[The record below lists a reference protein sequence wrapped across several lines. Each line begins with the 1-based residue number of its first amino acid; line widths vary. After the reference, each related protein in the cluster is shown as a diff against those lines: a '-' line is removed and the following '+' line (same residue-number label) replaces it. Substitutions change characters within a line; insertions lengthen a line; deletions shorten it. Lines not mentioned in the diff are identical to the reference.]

1 MFFLT
6 EARSHRVPA
15 RCVYRSSPSRHS
27 FPRPRSSVFL
37 PQLLIPRHGRSRWCV
52 PSRSFRKIK
61 MVCPQ
66 SLFPEDQDG
75 VSPVALSPCLCA
87 SVRANVFRTE
97 ARSHRVPARCVYRSR
112 PSRDSFPRPEIRT
125 FSPSCSRGG
134 RSNWCVPSCSSCSFS
149 VPLCLRESQCFFLTE
164 ARSHRVPDH
173 CVYRLHHCRDS
184 LPRSKI
190 LTSSPSCSYHDAEDQ
205 HGVSPVAQGP
215 SPPGLRGVS
224 SECT

>member
-6 EARSHRVPA
+6 EARSHRVPD
-15 RCVYRSSPSRHS
+15 RCVSRSRLCRDSL
-27 FPRPRSSVFL
+27 PRPEALTSSSSCL
-37 PQLLIPRHGRSRWCV
+37 RGGRSTWCV
-52 PSRSFRKIK
+52 PSCF
-61 MVCPQ
+61 
-66 SLFPEDQDG
+66 
-75 VSPVALSPCLCA
+75 PCLCA
-87 SVRANVFRTE
+87 SVRANF
-97 ARSHRVPARCVYRSR
+97 
-112 PSRDSFPRPEIRT
+112 FP
-125 FSPSCSRGG
+125 
-134 RSNWCVPSCSSCSFS
+134 
-149 VPLCLRESQCFFLTE
+149 TE

-173 CVYRLHHCRDS
+173 CVYRLHHCRDSLPRSRILTSSPSCSYHDAEDQHGVSPVAHCRDS